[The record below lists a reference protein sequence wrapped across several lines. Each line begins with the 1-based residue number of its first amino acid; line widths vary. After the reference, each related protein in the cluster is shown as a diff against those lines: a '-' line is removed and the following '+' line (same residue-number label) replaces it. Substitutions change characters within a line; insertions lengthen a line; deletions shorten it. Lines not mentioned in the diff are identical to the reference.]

1 MENWEWRVKWKL
13 EWNKIEREEKSN
25 KAKQIKVKK
34 IRKIRKG
41 NKEKNREH

>member
-1 MENWEWRVKWKL
+1 MENWEWSVKWKL

-34 IRKIRKG
+34 
-41 NKEKNREH
+41 KEEK